1 MIYNYLRKSSYNRDI
16 YDINIGIYDNNNN
29 HRMNIC
35 ELEELFYR
43 NILSNYQ
50 IIIHIYSILLEYPS
64 KFSET
69 FLQLIDFR
77 KIREFYVYI

>member
-1 MIYNYLRKSSYNRDI
+1 
-16 YDINIGIYDNNNN
+16 
-29 HRMNIC
+29 MNIC

-43 NILSNYQ
+43 NTLSNYQ

-64 KFSET
+64 RFSET